1 MKKYIIFFSL
11 IILSLTS
18 FVVNAQSNFK
28 AGEFLKFRIHYTG
41 LNAGFATIE
50 VKDVTLNGRNHYHII
65 GKGNSSGAVRVF
77 FKVDDNYESY
87 IDKSTLKPTKFVRN
101 IVEGSYKR
109 HQIYYFDHANKKAK
123 VENKKDGSI
132 NTEPIPFDAQD
143 LLSAFY
149 HLRNQ
154 DYKKLTTGSY
164 LNENIFLGDE
174 TLKFRLKVLGRETL
188 KTKFGKIN
196 AIKIRPYVQS
206 GRIFKESE
214 SVTMW
219 VSDDENL
226 VPLKIKAGLMVGSL
240 NADLYEYKNLK
251 SPIVFSK

>member
-1 MKKYIIFFSL
+1 MKKYIIFFTL
-11 IILSLTS
+11 IIISFTSSL
-18 FVVNAQSNFK
+18 NAQSNFK

-41 LNAGFATIE
+41 LNAGYATINVE
-50 VKDVTLNGRNHYHII
+50 DVTLNGKSHYHII

-87 IDKSTLKPTKFVRN
+87 IDKSTMKPTKFVRN

-132 NTEPIPFDAQD
+132 NTETIPFDAQD

-149 HLRNQ
+149 NLRNQ
-154 DYKKLTTGSY
+154 DYKKIKTGDF
-164 LNENIFLGDE
+164 LNQNIFLGDE

-188 KTKFGKIN
+188 KTKFGKIS

-219 VSDDENL
+219 ISDDENL

-240 NADLYEYKNLK
+240 NADLDDFKNLK
-251 SPIVFSK
+251 SPINFSK

>member
-1 MKKYIIFFSL
+1 MKKYIIFFTL
-11 IILSLTS
+11 IIISFTSSL
-18 FVVNAQSNFK
+18 NAQANFK

-41 LNAGFATIE
+41 LNAGYATINVE
-50 VKDVTLNGRNHYHII
+50 DVTLNGKSHYHII

-87 IDKSTLKPTKFVRN
+87 IDKSTMKPTKFVRN

-132 NTEPIPFDAQD
+132 NTETIPFDAQD

-149 HLRNQ
+149 NLRNQ
-154 DYKKLTTGSY
+154 DYKKIKTGDF
-164 LNENIFLGDE
+164 LNQNIFLGDE

-188 KTKFGKIN
+188 KTKFGKIS

-219 VSDDENL
+219 ISDDENL

-240 NADLYEYKNLK
+240 NADLDDFKNLK
-251 SPIVFSK
+251 SPISFSK

>member
-1 MKKYIIFFSL
+1 MKKYILFFTF
-11 IILSLTS
+11 IILSFALPL
-18 FVVNAQSNFK
+18 NAQNNYK
-28 AGEFLKFRIHYTG
+28 VGENLKFRVHYSG
-41 LNAGFATIE
+41 LNAGYASID
-50 VKDVTLNGRNHYHII
+50 VKEATLNGKSHFHIV
-65 GKGNSSGAVRVF
+65 GKGTSTGAVRAF

-87 IDKSTLKPTKFVRN
+87 IDKTDLKPTKFVRN

-109 HQIYYFDHANKKAK
+109 HQIYYFDHANRKAK
-123 VENKKDGSI
+123 VENKRDGKVT
-132 NTEPIPFDAQD
+132 TETIPYDAQD

-149 HLRNQ
+149 SLRNANHATL
-154 DYKKLTTGSY
+154 KTGDY

-196 AIKIRPYVQS
+196 TIKIRPYVQS

-219 VSDDENL
+219 VSDDDNL
-226 VPLKIKAGLMVGSL
+226 VPLKIKAGLLVGSL

-251 SPIVFSK
+251 STIKFN